1 MWYSNE
7 CKLVLIAYLWSCLII
22 LKVKTENHK
31 HFQNCI
37 VEGTGSSLWDNIQDI
52 TESELGLLALI
63 LLPVLPSFIHD
74 FGFLYWPLYNGWT
87 LWDYKR
93 LCKTD
98 PFVWEVFPWSKLQ
111 FMNACRLHPRF
122 SPTSKRQVVENC
134 RKAALSSPKNIHT
147 RRLCIQKVHTH
158 WMSLNKKRNGKHTE
172 RHQRTFF

>member
-74 FGFLYWPLYNGWT
+74 FRFTFVWPFHNGCT
-87 LWDYKR
+87 LWDYGRPSEKD
-93 LCKTD
+93 T
-98 PFVWEVFPWSKLQ
+98 FVCEVFPLYKLQ
-111 FMNACRLHPRF
+111 FMNVCRLHP
-122 SPTSKRQVVENC
+122 C
-134 RKAALSSPKNIHT
+134 RLVFHQQASAKWWKIAGKLLFP
-147 RRLCIQKVHTH
+147 LQKIFILEDYVY
-158 WMSLNKKRNGKHTE
+158 KKSIRIECH
-172 RHQRTFF
+172 